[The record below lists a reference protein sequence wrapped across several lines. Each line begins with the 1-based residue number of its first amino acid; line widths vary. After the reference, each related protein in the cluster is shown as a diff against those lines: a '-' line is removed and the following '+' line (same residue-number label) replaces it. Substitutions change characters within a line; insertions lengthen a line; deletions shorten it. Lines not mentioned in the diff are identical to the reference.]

1 MPTRKLEDQ
10 LRREWWLKLTAVLGV
25 MIIAV
30 VLVFWIDNLLVS
42 FVLAF
47 VTNYLLAPIVSRLE
61 SVGVPRNLAI
71 LIPFLGAGVLIGVGV
86 SLILPVIVEQSALL
100 EGQIPQYQ
108 TELMALMQKTELR
121 LQSLLGPNA
130 AQMSQRAN
138 EWILLKTTELSATL
152 PSAISGSIT
161 VLILTPFLA
170 YFMLQDGRKIT
181 RGILS
186 MVPNSLFELV
196 INLHHQ
202 INDQMGGFIRAR
214 FFEAAIVG
222 LVVWAGLAIIGFPFA
237 LVLAIFAAVTNL
249 IPYLGP
255 IIGAIPAIIIALVST
270 EGHVYEPMSV
280 NLFVITTVYFVAQ
293 LIDVVFIIPFVVA
306 RIVNLHPVTVL
317 LVIIIGAQFMG
328 ILGMVISIPIAS
340 AAKLTI
346 TALYDHLLD
355 FRA

>member
-1 MPTRKLEDQ
+1 MPTRKLEEQ

-25 MIIAV
+25 MIVAI
-30 VLVFWIDNLLVS
+30 VLVFWIDNLLMS

-61 SVGVPRNLAI
+61 GAGVPRGLAI
-71 LIPFLGAGVLIGVGV
+71 TIPFLGAGVLVGIGV
-86 SLILPVIVEQSALL
+86 SLILPAIIAQTELL

-108 TELMALMQKTELR
+108 TELMALMQRTELR
-121 LQSLLGPNA
+121 LQTLLGPNA
-130 AQMSQRAN
+130 VHLSQRAN
-138 EWILLKTTELSATL
+138 EWIFLKTTELSATL
-152 PSAISGSIT
+152 PSAISGSLT
-161 VLILTPFLA
+161 VLVLTPFLA
-170 YFMLQDGRKIT
+170 YFMLQDGRRIT

-186 MVPNSLFELV
+186 MVPNSLFELA

-214 FFEAAIVG
+214 FIEAAIVG

-249 IPYLGP
+249 IPYIGP
-255 IIGAIPAIIIALVST
+255 IIGAVPAVIIALVST
-270 EGHVYEPMSV
+270 EGQVYEPMSV
-280 NLFVITTVYFVAQ
+280 NLFVITSVYFVAQ

-306 RIVNLHPVTVL
+306 KIVNLHPVTVL

-346 TALYDHLLD
+346 TALYNHLLD

>member
-10 LRREWWLKLTAVLGV
+10 LRREWWLKLTAVLSV

-86 SLILPVIVEQSALL
+86 SLILPVIIEQSALL

-108 TELMALMQKTELR
+108 TELMALMQRTELR

-138 EWILLKTTELSATL
+138 EWILAKTTELSATL

-161 VLILTPFLA
+161 VMILTPFLA
-170 YFMLQDGRKIT
+170 YFMIQDGRKIT

-186 MVPNSLFELV
+186 MVPNSLFELA

-214 FFEAAIVG
+214 FLEAAIVG
-222 LVVWAGLAIIGFPFA
+222 LVVWAGLAVIGFPFA

-255 IIGAIPAIIIALVST
+255 IIGAVPAIIIALVSA

-280 NLFVITTVYFVAQ
+280 NLFVITSVYFVAQ

-306 RIVNLHPVTVL
+306 KIVNLHPVTVL

-346 TALYDHLLD
+346 TALYNHLLD